1 MARYHLTSRRV
12 LLSILGAILL
22 VIAVAC
28 GSSATATPRP
38 PPVAA
43 PGTTVTTGAPTP
55 VPVATTAP
63 AGRPKFGGN
72 IRMAAYADTKDWDPL
87 GSSSLSSIQAYSQL
101 YNQLVQFDTV
111 DTGKVVC
118 DLCRDWQVSNDGQT
132 FTFNL
137 RPNIKWQD
145 GRDLTAEDVA
155 FSMARYMDP
164 EVSIGRSGLFR
175 NYTKTVEENG
185 VRALDNDTVEFNL
198 SFASGAFMKFLAL
211 DYAKVLPKHLLEQ
224 DIDLNLA
231 ENIIANSSGSG
242 PFMLTEYQRGNS
254 YSVIK
259 NSNYFKEGRPFFES
273 IDHFIIVDTGTLTA
287 QFKGGQLEMMNGGFS
302 NLGPIE
308 YLQLDAD
315 TKGSSNGHITAHE
328 LPGTFNVLLMVNLK
342 KEPFDDIR
350 VRKAIYLALDRQQI
364 NDLLQDNTASVPCPM
379 MNMGYS
385 FEECATWP
393 GLRPKDTPG
402 GQADIAEAKRLMAEA
417 GYPDGFSASYDTR
430 QVSNYPDVCT
440 VVKQQLANVLGITG
454 DIQTHESAAGYALFG
469 TARAADATGDWELA
483 CQGEGMTVL
492 DADGLLGGVYLKGA
506 TRNYTDW
513 ETPFIR
519 EKFEAQ
525 KVEQDPDRR
534 REILKEIEDYLVFTD
549 LDDLSNGYVENPS
562 TTLYWGKYFWLVH
575 EDIRGFNVPQT
586 VQYGFKHEDLWLD
599 R

>member
-1 MARYHLTSRRV
+1 MARYHLTGCGT
-12 LLSILGAILL
+12 LLPKLGAILL

-28 GSSATATPRP
+28 GSAATATPRP
-38 PPVAA
+38 APPVAA
-43 PGTTVTTGAPTP
+43 AATPTP
-55 VPVATTAP
+55 VPVATAAPIP
-63 AGRPKFGGN
+63 AGGAKFGGN

-111 DTGKVVC
+111 DTVKVVC
-118 DLCRDWQVSNDGQT
+118 DLCSDWQVSNGGQT

-145 GRDLTAEDVA
+145 GRDLTAEDVV

-175 NYTKTVEENG
+175 NYTKPLEENG
-185 VRALDNDTVEFNL
+185 VWAVDNDTVEFNL
-198 SFASGAFMKFLAL
+198 SFASGAFIKFLAL
-211 DYAKVLPKHLLEQ
+211 DYPKVLPKHLLER
-224 DIDLNLA
+224 DIDLNQA

-259 NSNYFKEGRPFFES
+259 NPNYFKEGRPFFES
-273 IDHFIIVDTGTLTA
+273 IDHFIIVDTGTLIA
-287 QFKGGQLEMMNGGFS
+287 QFKAGQLEMMNGGFS

-315 TKGSSNGHITAHE
+315 TMGSSNGHITAHE

-342 KEPFDDIR
+342 KEPFNDVR
-350 VRKAIYLALDRQQI
+350 VRKAIYLALDRQQL
-364 NDLLQDNTASVPCPM
+364 NDLLQDNTAAVPCPM

-402 GQADIAEAKRLMAEA
+402 GRADIAEAKRLMAEA
-417 GYPDGFSASYDTR
+417 GYPDGFSTSYDAR

-440 VVKQQLANVLGITG
+440 VVKQHLEDVLGITG

-525 KVEQDPDRR
+525 KIEQDPDRR

-549 LDDLSNGYVENPS
+549 LDDLSKGYVDNPS
-562 TTLYWGKYFWLVH
+562 TTLYWGKFFWLVH